1 MNGAR
6 NHITDDLTI
15 VFDTED
21 LLSTARFVHSINN
34 CSTTN
39 DAIGSATC

>member
-21 LLSTARFVHSINN
+21 LLSTARFVHQQLQHYQRRNG
-34 CSTTN
+34 STT
-39 DAIGSATC
+39 C